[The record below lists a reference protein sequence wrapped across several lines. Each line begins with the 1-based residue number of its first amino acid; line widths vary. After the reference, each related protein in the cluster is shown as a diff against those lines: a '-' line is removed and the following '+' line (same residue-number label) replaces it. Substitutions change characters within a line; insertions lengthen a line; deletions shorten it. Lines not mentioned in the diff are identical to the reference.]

1 MEKPQSPILNKSNVE
16 ELNQEKNSITQKDQ
30 KQKNTNKKM
39 RVKIKTKNKLESNQI
54 FFYWRVKLKRKIN

>member
-16 ELNQEKNSITQKDQ
+16 ELNQEKIQSHKKNQ

-39 RVKIKTKNKLESNQI
+39 RVKIKTKNKLKSNKK
-54 FFYWRVKLKRKIN
+54 FFIGGLN